1 MKLCAELLLKIHS
14 KNGKINIRIFYL
26 NFVENCMD
34 TKLIADVTNWMKT
47 TDLAEF
53 CYEQNGNCIEI
64 KTQEA
69 LPEPAQYTCS
79 LTVVTAPAVGIYHA
93 AQKGKNLTVTEGQT
107 VQEGDPLGIV
117 ETVSQKHLV
126 TSPVNGKLRKIN
138 IEEGGVVEFGLPLF
152 FIEK

>member
-1 MKLCAELLLKIHS
+1 
-14 KNGKINIRIFYL
+14 
-26 NFVENCMD
+26 MD
-34 TKLIADVTNWMKT
+34 TKLISDVTNWMKT

-79 LTVVTAPAVGIYHA
+79 LTAVTAPAVGIYHLA
-93 AQKGKNLTVTEGQT
+93 EKGQNLTLTEGQLVTEGAL
-107 VQEGDPLGIV
+107 LGVV
-117 ETVSQKHLV
+117 ETVSKKHLIS
-126 TSPVNGKLRKIN
+126 SPVSGKLRKIN
-138 IEEGGVVEFGLPLF
+138 VQEGGVVEFGLPLF

>member
-1 MKLCAELLLKIHS
+1 
-14 KNGKINIRIFYL
+14 
-26 NFVENCMD
+26 
-34 TKLIADVTNWMKT
+34 MKT

-79 LTVVTAPAVGIYHA
+79 LTAVTAPAVGIYHLA
-93 AQKGKNLTVTEGQT
+93 EKGKNLTLSEGQT
-107 VQEGDPLGIV
+107 VAEGDALGLV
-117 ETVSQKHLV
+117 ETVSKKHLI
-126 TSPVNGKLRKIN
+126 TAPTGGTLRKVTAQD
-138 IEEGGVVEFGLPLF
+138 GDVVEFGLPLF

>member
-1 MKLCAELLLKIHS
+1 
-14 KNGKINIRIFYL
+14 
-26 NFVENCMD
+26 MD

-64 KTQEA
+64 KTEEA

-79 LTVVTAPAVGIYHA
+79 LTAVPSPSVGIYHLA
-93 AQKGKNLTVTEGQT
+93 AKGQNLTLSEGQT
-107 VQEGDPLGIV
+107 VAEGDALGVV
-117 ETVSQKHLV
+117 ETVSKKHSL
-126 TSPVNGKLRKIN
+126 TAPVSGKLRKIN
-138 IEEGGVVEFGLPLF
+138 VQDGGVVEFGLPLF